1 MHQLIGILI
10 AINCIIICGWWIS
23 TGHGYKGWFFF
34 VCMLGV
40 FFGIFLILQERAIE
54 ITIKGIGSI
63 KAAAEQAVVDA
74 RQIKELRER
83 IEAQSATVDLV
94 AKSAMDAKN
103 LSTEAQNIS
112 KEAKQLV
119 DALDRKN
126 ETANKKLQEIEEEIK
141 KVNSI
146 SDELQSI
153 ARFTT
158 VVIAA
163 QNNDRKAFDQL
174 DAWAN
179 DKSNPFAQRALE
191 AYSTIMDEHSKPY
204 FMSGYKIPWK
214 EGFDPSSLTLDN
226 LKDAYKTAPVHLRS
240 AFIEYIW
247 GRQELSKKQR
257 MQFLIDIIEK
267 DDNLIAIEYAGRYFT
282 QGADLKIKPLAI
294 EYLMK
299 WWKENKDKIN

>member
-1 MHQLIGILI
+1 M
-10 AINCIIICGWWIS
+10 
-23 TGHGYKGWFFF
+23 K
-34 VCMLGV
+34 
-40 FFGIFLILQERAIE
+40 

-103 LSTEAQNIS
+103 LSTEAQGIS

-146 SDELQSI
+146 SDDLQSI

-158 VVIAA
+158 IVIAA

-174 DAWAN
+174 GAWAN

-226 LKDAYKTAPVHLRS
+226 LKDAYKTAPVNLRP

-257 MQFLIDIIEK
+257 MQFLVDIIEK
-267 DDNLIAIEYAGRYFT
+267 DDNLIAVEHAGRHFT

-299 WWKENKDKIN
+299 WWKENKDKII